1 MVRHSSKIELSQSAL
16 KQNINFIRKKI
27 GDDAILSSVVKAN
40 AFGHGIETFVPMAE
54 KAGVKHFSVASSY
67 EAWEVREACTKESTI
82 MIMGI
87 LYDEDLE
94 WVIEH
99 EVEFFVFDLPR
110 LEKAKEVAEKLGK
123 KAIIHL
129 EVETGGNRTGLDE
142 SELDEAIRFLK
153 ENRESIRFEGFCTHF
168 AGIENLSNRFR
179 TKSQLEKFEELYRQV
194 EANEITPKLRHT
206 ACSAAALAYPE
217 TVMDM
222 VRIGTAQFGMWPS
235 PDIYNMHLQQVG
247 KTSDSP
253 MKRVLSWKTNV
264 MHIKALKKDE
274 YVGYGTSFQ
283 APRDMTIAVLPL
295 GYSNGYPRTL
305 SNRGEVIIR
314 GKKAPVVGLINM
326 NVFMVDVSRI
336 NNVEVDDEVILIG
349 RKNSHVINIS
359 SFSEVTRAINNE
371 LVSRLPDAIPRFA
384 VK

>member
-264 MHIKALKKDE
+264 MHIKALKKDD

-336 NNVEVDDEVILIG
+336 NDVEVDDEVILIG